1 MNLELIRTENFNDIA
16 CKFYSADDNIWMTR
30 NQIGQALEYNDDG
43 DAIKQIHKRNKERLD
58 KWSMVINRDTGVRI
72 EPPVPT
78 NIETSRLLTL
88 YSERG
93 VMEIC
98 RHSRQP
104 KANAFMDWVWDV
116 IAAYRHG
123 NLRTGTPVT
132 TVEQFLTEQT
142 ELMKQMERNNERL
155 YKVTIKGFNQLADI
169 VKEMKAERKELYKQI
184 GKPTRD
190 IPVVDTENAIAEYKL
205 NEWKSNVYSIIND
218 ILKESDEL
226 GTTTRDIL
234 KETYRYLTNTYGIVW
249 EQDRKEY
256 KEKYNI
262 GERGNVPTIDLCYDK
277 YPDLLVNSLE
287 KLLRQFRKEN
297 AQPDWDEMKIKI
309 TNYANHIGN
318 KSKGGTSVYRKI
330 YTKMTENGVN
340 WDEYAHGLSKSQL
353 IKTNATL
360 YNRFYEA
367 AVEIISEE

>member
-30 NQIGQALEYNDDG
+30 NQIGQALEYNDNG

-116 IAAYRHG
+116 IEAYRHG
-123 NLRTGTPVT
+123 NLKTGTPVT

-155 YKVTIKGFNQLADI
+155 YKVTIKGFNQLAEI

-184 GKPTRD
+184 GKPTQD

-234 KETYRYLTNTYGIVW
+234 KEVYRYLTNTYGIVW

-297 AQPDWDEMKIKI
+297 AQPDWEEMKIKI

>member
-104 KANAFMDWVWDV
+104 KANAFMDWVWDIV
-116 IAAYRHG
+116 EAYRHG
-123 NLRTGTPVT
+123 KLRTGTPVT

-142 ELMKQMERNNERL
+142 ELMKQMEKNNERL
-155 YKVTIKGFNQLADI
+155 YKITIKGFNQLADI

-184 GKPTRD
+184 GKPTKN

-297 AQPDWDEMKIKI
+297 AQPDWEEMKIKI

>member
-1 MNLELIRTENFNDIA
+1 
-16 CKFYSADDNIWMTR
+16 MTR
-30 NQIGQALEYNDDG
+30 KQIGEALEYG
-43 DAIKQIHKRNKERLD
+43 DPQKAIDNLHNRYRDRLD
-58 KWSMVINRDTGVRI
+58 KYSVTLKLGATDNKKYDT
-72 EPPVPT
+72 
-78 NIETSRLLTL
+78 TL
-88 YSERG
+88 YNERG

-98 RHSRQP
+98 RWSRQP

-116 IAAYRHG
+116 IGAYRHG

-142 ELMKQMERNNERL
+142 ELMRQMERNNERL
-155 YKVTIKGFNQLADI
+155 YNVTIKGFNQLADI

-184 GKPTRD
+184 SKPTKD
-190 IPVVDTENAIAEYKL
+190 IPVVDTESVIAEYKL
-205 NEWKSNVYSIIND
+205 NEWKSNVYSIIDD

-234 KETYRYLTNTYGIVW
+234 REAYRYLTNTYGIVW

-262 GERGNVPTIDLCYDK
+262 SERGNVPTIDLCYDK
-277 YPDLLVNSLE
+277 YPDLLVSVLE

-297 AQPDWDEMKIKI
+297 AQPDWEEMKIKI

-330 YTKMTENGVN
+330 YAKMTENGVN

-353 IKTNATL
+353 IKTNTTL
-360 YNRFYEA
+360 YNTFYDA
-367 AVEIISEE
+367 AVEIISED

>member
-1 MNLELIRTENFNDIA
+1 MNLQLVKTENFNDIT
-16 CKFYSADDNIWMTR
+16 CDFYSADDQLWMSR
-30 NQIGQALEYNDDG
+30 QQIGLALEYKDPRVAIAKIH
-43 DAIKQIHKRNKERLD
+43 DANKERLD
-58 KWSMVINRDTGVRI
+58 RDSVVTKL
-72 EPPVPT
+72 
-78 NIETSRLLTL
+78 ETTDGKS
-88 YSERG
+88 YSSYIYNERG
-93 VMEIC
+93 IYEIC
-98 RHSRQP
+98 RRSRQP
-104 KANAFMDWVWDV
+104 KADAFMDWVWDV
-116 IAAYRHG
+116 IGAYRHG

-142 ELMKQMERNNERL
+142 ELMRQMERNNERL
-155 YKVTIKGFNQLADI
+155 YNVTIKGFNQLADI

-184 GKPTRD
+184 GKPTKD
-190 IPVVDTENAIAEYKL
+190 IPVVDTESVIAEYKL
-205 NEWKSNVYSIIND
+205 NEWKSNVYSIIDD

-234 KETYRYLTNTYGIVW
+234 KEVYRYLTNTYGIVW

-262 GERGNVPTIDLCYDK
+262 SERGNVPTIDLCYDK
-277 YPDLLVNSLE
+277 YPGLLVNSLE
-287 KLLRQFRKEN
+287 KVLRQFRKEN
-297 AQPDWDEMKIKI
+297 AQPDWEEMKIKI

-340 WDEYAHGLSKSQL
+340 WDEYAHGVPKSQL

>member
-1 MNLELIRTENFNDIA
+1 MNLQLVKTENFNDLS
-16 CKFYSADDNIWMTR
+16 CDFYSSEDDIWMTR
-30 NQIGQALEYNDDG
+30 NQIGEALEYADPRKAIQNIHDKNKNRFVGKSSVLKTRTVDG
-43 DAIKQIHKRNKERLD
+43 RNRETVVYNEL
-58 KWSMVINRDTGVRI
+58 GVF
-72 EPPVPT
+72 
-78 NIETSRLLTL
+78 
-88 YSERG
+88 
-93 VMEIC
+93 EIC
-98 RHSRQP
+98 RLSRQP
-104 KANAFMDWVWDV
+104 KADAFMDWAWN
-116 IAAYRHG
+116 IIKSYRHG

-142 ELMKQMERNNERL
+142 ELMRQMERNNERL
-155 YKVTIKGFNQLADI
+155 YNVTIKGFNQLADI

-184 GKPTRD
+184 GKPTKD

-277 YPDLLVNSLE
+277 YPDLLVNSQE

-297 AQPDWDEMKIKI
+297 AQPDWEEMKIKI

-360 YNRFYEA
+360 YNRFYKA
-367 AVEIISEE
+367 AVEIISEK

>member
-1 MNLELIRTENFNDIA
+1 MNLQLVKTENFNDIT
-16 CKFYSADDNIWMTR
+16 CDFYSAEDDIWMTR
-30 NQIGQALEYNDDG
+30 KQIGEALEYNDNG

-104 KANAFMDWVWDV
+104 KANAFMDWVWDIV
-116 IAAYRHG
+116 EAYRHG

-184 GKPTRD
+184 GKPTKD
-190 IPVVDTENAIAEYKL
+190 IPVVDVESVIAEYKL
-205 NEWKSNVYSIIND
+205 NEWKSNVYSIIDD

-234 KETYRYLTNTYGIVW
+234 REAYRYLTNTYGIVW

-297 AQPDWDEMKIKI
+297 AQPDWEEMKIKI

-330 YTKMTENGVN
+330 YTKMAENGVN

>member
-1 MNLELIRTENFNDIA
+1 MNLQLVKTENFNDIS
-16 CKFYSADDNIWMTR
+16 CDFYSAEDDIWMTR
-30 NQIGQALEYNDDG
+30 KQIGEALEYNDDG

-58 KWSMVINRDTGVRI
+58 KWSMVVNRDTGVRI
-72 EPPVPT
+72 EPSVPT

-132 TVEQFLTEQT
+132 TVERFLTEQT

-184 GKPTRD
+184 GKPTKD
-190 IPVVDTENAIAEYKL
+190 IPVVDTESVIAEYKL
-205 NEWKSNVYSIIND
+205 NEWKSNVYSIIDD

-234 KETYRYLTNTYGIVW
+234 REAYRYLTNTYGIVW

-297 AQPDWDEMKIKI
+297 AQPDWEEMKIKI

>member
-1 MNLELIRTENFNDIA
+1 MNLQLIKTEKFNDLS
-16 CKFYSADDNIWMTR
+16 CDFYSAEDDIWMTR
-30 NQIGQALEYNDDG
+30 KQIGEALEYNDDG

-58 KWSMVINRDTGVRI
+58 KWSMVVNRDTGVRI
-72 EPPVPT
+72 EPSVPT

-132 TVEQFLTEQT
+132 TVERFLTEQT
-142 ELMKQMERNNERL
+142 ELMRQMERNNERL

-184 GKPTRD
+184 GKPTKD
-190 IPVVDTENAIAEYKL
+190 IPVVDTESVIAEYKL
-205 NEWKSNVYSIIND
+205 NEWKSNVYSIIDD

-234 KETYRYLTNTYGIVW
+234 REAYRYLTNTYGIVW

-297 AQPDWDEMKIKI
+297 AQPDWEEMKIRI

-330 YTKMTENGVN
+330 YTNMTENGVN

>member
-1 MNLELIRTENFNDIA
+1 MNLQLVKTENFNDIA
-16 CKFYSADDNIWMTR
+16 CDFYSAEDDIWMTR
-30 NQIGQALEYNDDG
+30 KQIGEALEYNDDG

-58 KWSMVINRDTGVRI
+58 KWSMIVNRDTGVRI
-72 EPPVPT
+72 EPSVPT

-104 KANAFMDWVWDV
+104 KANAFMDWVWDIV
-116 IAAYRHG
+116 EAYRHG
-123 NLRTGTPVT
+123 KLRVGTPVT

-142 ELMKQMERNNERL
+142 ELMKQMEKNNERL
-155 YKVTIKGFNQLADI
+155 YKITIKGFNQLADI

-184 GKPTRD
+184 GKPTKD
-190 IPVVDTENAIAEYKL
+190 IPVVDTESVIAEYKL
-205 NEWKSNVYSIIND
+205 NEWKSNVYSIIDD

>member
-1 MNLELIRTENFNDIA
+1 
-16 CKFYSADDNIWMTR
+16 MTR
-30 NQIGQALEYNDDG
+30 KQIGEALEYDNPK
-43 DAIKQIHKRNKERLD
+43 DAIYRIHERHKDRLD
-58 KWSMVINRDTGVRI
+58 KHSVVDKLSTTDDKKYDTI
-72 EPPVPT
+72 
-78 NIETSRLLTL
+78 L
-88 YSERG
+88 YNERG

-98 RHSRQP
+98 RWSKQP
-104 KANAFMDWVWDV
+104 KANTFMDWVWDIV
-116 IAAYRHG
+116 QAYRYG
-123 NLRTGTPVT
+123 KLKTGTPVT

-155 YKVTIKGFNQLADI
+155 YKVTIQGFNQLADI

-184 GKPTRD
+184 GKPTKD
-190 IPVVDTENAIAEYKL
+190 IPVVDTESVIAEYKL

-234 KETYRYLTNTYGIVW
+234 KEVYRYLTNTYGIVW

-297 AQPDWDEMKIKI
+297 AQPDWEEMKIKI

-318 KSKGGTSVYRKI
+318 RSKGGTSVYRKI

>member
-1 MNLELIRTENFNDIA
+1 MNLQLVRTENFNDLK
-16 CKFYSADDNIWMTR
+16 CKFYSVEDDIWMTR
-30 NQIGQALEYNDDG
+30 KQIGEALEYPDPRK
-43 DAIKQIHKRNKERLD
+43 AIQKIHDRNKDRFIGKSTVVKMGTVD
-58 KWSMVINRDTGVRI
+58 GKNRDV
-72 EPPVPT
+72 V
-78 NIETSRLLTL
+78 L
-88 YSERG
+88 YNELG
-93 VMEIC
+93 IFEIC
-98 RHSRQP
+98 RLSRQP
-104 KANAFMDWVWDV
+104 KADAFMDWVWNV
-116 IAAYRHG
+116 IKAYRHG

-132 TVEQFLTEQT
+132 TVERFLTEQT

-184 GKPTRD
+184 CKPTKD
-190 IPVVDTENAIAEYKL
+190 IPVVDTESVIAEYKL
-205 NEWKSNVYSIIND
+205 NEWKSNVYSIIDD

-234 KETYRYLTNTYGIVW
+234 KEVYRYLTNTYGIVW

-262 GERGNVPTIDLCYDK
+262 SERGNVPTIDLCYDK

-297 AQPDWDEMKIKI
+297 AQPDWEEMKIKI

-340 WDEYAHGLSKSQL
+340 WDEYAHGVPKSQL

-367 AVEIISEE
+367 AVEIISE

>member
-1 MNLELIRTENFNDIA
+1 MNLQLIKTEKFNDLS
-16 CKFYSADDNIWMTR
+16 CDFYSAEDDIWMTR
-30 NQIGQALEYNDDG
+30 KQIGEALEYNDDG

-58 KWSMVINRDTGVRI
+58 KWSMVVNRDTGVRI
-72 EPPVPT
+72 EPSVPT

-132 TVEQFLTEQT
+132 TVERFLTEQT
-142 ELMKQMERNNERL
+142 ELMRQMERNNERL
-155 YKVTIKGFNQLADI
+155 YKVTIQGFNQLADI

-184 GKPTRD
+184 GKPTKD
-190 IPVVDTENAIAEYKL
+190 IPVVDTESVIAEYKL
-205 NEWKSNVYSIIND
+205 NEWKSNVYSIIDD

-234 KETYRYLTNTYGIVW
+234 REAYMYLTNTYGIVW

-297 AQPDWDEMKIKI
+297 AQPDWEEMKIKI

-340 WDEYAHGLSKSQL
+340 WDEYTHGLSKSQL
-353 IKTNATL
+353 IKANATL

-367 AVEIISEE
+367 AVEIISED

>member
-1 MNLELIRTENFNDIA
+1 MNLQLVKTENFNDIT
-16 CKFYSADDNIWMTR
+16 CDFYSAEDDIWMTR
-30 NQIGQALEYNDDG
+30 KQIGEALEYSDPQK
-43 DAIKQIHKRNKERLD
+43 AIDNLHNRYRDRLD
-58 KWSMVINRDTGVRI
+58 KYSVTLKLGATDNKKYDT
-72 EPPVPT
+72 
-78 NIETSRLLTL
+78 TL

-98 RHSRQP
+98 RWSKQP
-104 KANAFMDWVWDV
+104 KANAFMDWAWNV
-116 IAAYRHG
+116 IKAYRHG

-155 YKVTIKGFNQLADI
+155 YNVTIKGFNQLADI

-184 GKPTRD
+184 GKPTKD
-190 IPVVDTENAIAEYKL
+190 IPVVDTESVIAEYKL

-234 KETYRYLTNTYGIVW
+234 REAYRYLTNTYGIVW

-262 GERGNVPTIDLCYDK
+262 SERGNVPTIDLCYDK
-277 YPDLLVNSLE
+277 YPDLLVNSLG

-297 AQPDWDEMKIKI
+297 AQPDWEEMKIKI

>member
-1 MNLELIRTENFNDIA
+1 MNLQLIKTEKFNDLS
-16 CKFYSADDNIWMTR
+16 CDFYSAEDDIWMTR
-30 NQIGQALEYNDDG
+30 KQIGEALEYNDDG

-58 KWSMVINRDTGVRI
+58 KWSMVVNRDTGVRI
-72 EPPVPT
+72 EPSVPT

-155 YKVTIKGFNQLADI
+155 YKITIKGFNQLADI
-169 VKEMKAERKELYKQI
+169 VKEMKDERKELYKQI
-184 GKPTRD
+184 GKPTKD
-190 IPVVDTENAIAEYKL
+190 IPVVDTESVIAEYKL
-205 NEWKSNVYSIIND
+205 NEWKSNVYSIIDD

-297 AQPDWDEMKIKI
+297 AQPDWEDMKIKI

-340 WDEYAHGLSKSQL
+340 WDEYAHGVPKSQL

-360 YNRFYEA
+360 YNRFDEA

>member
-1 MNLELIRTENFNDIA
+1 MNLQLVKTEKFNDIA
-16 CKFYSADDNIWMTR
+16 CDFYSAEDEIWMTR
-30 NQIGQALEYNDDG
+30 KQIGEALEYSDPKI
-43 DAIKQIHKRNKERLD
+43 ALSKIHTAHKDRLD
-58 KWSMVINRDTGVRI
+58 KLSKVTDLV
-72 EPPVPT
+72 
-78 NIETSRLLTL
+78 TL
-88 YSERG
+88 DNKTRQVVLYNERG

-98 RHSRQP
+98 RWSRQP
-104 KANAFMDWVWDV
+104 KANAFIDWVWDV
-116 IAAYRHG
+116 IKVYRHG
-123 NLRTGTPVT
+123 NLRTRTPVT
-132 TVEQFLTEQT
+132 TVERFLTEQT

-184 GKPTRD
+184 GKPTKD
-190 IPVVDTENAIAEYKL
+190 IPVVDTESVIAEYKL
-205 NEWKSNVYSIIND
+205 NEWKSNVYSIIDD

-234 KETYRYLTNTYGIVW
+234 REAYRYLTNTYGIVW

-262 GERGNVPTIDLCYDK
+262 SERGNVPTIDLCYDK

-297 AQPDWDEMKIKI
+297 AQPDWEEMKIKI

-340 WDEYAHGLSKSQL
+340 WDEYAHGIPKSQL

>member
-1 MNLELIRTENFNDIA
+1 MNLQLIKTEKFNDLS
-16 CKFYSADDNIWMTR
+16 CDFYSAEDDIWMTR
-30 NQIGQALEYNDDG
+30 KQIGEALEYNDDG

-58 KWSMVINRDTGVRI
+58 KWSMVVNRDTGVRI
-72 EPPVPT
+72 EPSVPT

-116 IAAYRHG
+116 IGAYRHG

-142 ELMKQMERNNERL
+142 ELMRQMERNNERL
-155 YKVTIKGFNQLADI
+155 YNVTIKGFNQLADI
-169 VKEMKAERKELYKQI
+169 VKEMKTERKELYKQI
-184 GKPTRD
+184 GKPTKD
-190 IPVVDTENAIAEYKL
+190 IPVVDTESVIAEYKL

-234 KETYRYLTNTYGIVW
+234 KEVYRYLTNTYGIVW

-262 GERGNVPTIDLCYDK
+262 SERGNVPTIDLCYDK

-297 AQPDWDEMKIKI
+297 AQPDWEEMKIKI

-318 KSKGGTSVYRKI
+318 RSKGGTSVYRKI

-353 IKTNATL
+353 IKTNTTL

>member
-132 TVEQFLTEQT
+132 TVERFLTEQT
-142 ELMKQMERNNERL
+142 ELMKQMERNNECL
-155 YKVTIKGFNQLADI
+155 YNITIKGFNQLADI

-184 GKPTRD
+184 GKPTKD

-330 YTKMTENGVN
+330 YNKMTENGVN

>member
-1 MNLELIRTENFNDIA
+1 MNLQLVRTEKFNDLK
-16 CKFYSADDNIWMTR
+16 CKFYSVEDDIWMTR
-30 NQIGQALEYNDDG
+30 KQIVEALEYPDPRK
-43 DAIKQIHKRNKERLD
+43 AIQKIHDRNKDRFIGKSTVVKMGTVD
-58 KWSMVINRDTGVRI
+58 GKNRDV
-72 EPPVPT
+72 V
-78 NIETSRLLTL
+78 L
-88 YSERG
+88 YNELG
-93 VMEIC
+93 IFEIC
-98 RHSRQP
+98 RYSKQP
-104 KANAFMDWVWDV
+104 KANAFMDWAWS
-116 IAAYRHG
+116 IIKAYRHG
-123 NLRTGTPVT
+123 DLKIDDSISAVHEFLN
-132 TVEQFLTEQT
+132 EQKMV
-142 ELMKQMERNNERL
+142 MKQMQENNERL
-155 YKVTIKGFNQLADI
+155 YKITIKGFNQLADI
-169 VKEMKAERKELYKQI
+169 VQEMKAERKELYKQI
-184 GKPTRD
+184 GKPTKD
-190 IPVVDTENAIAEYKL
+190 IPVMDKEAVIAEYKM
-205 NEWKSNVYSIIND
+205 NEWKSNVYGIIAD

-234 KETYRYLTNTYGIVW
+234 KEAYNYLTNTYGIVW

-262 GERGNVPTIDLCYDK
+262 RERGNVPTIDLCYEK
-277 YPDLLVNSLE
+277 YPDLLVSVLE

-297 AQPDWDEMKIKI
+297 AQPDWEEMKIKI

-367 AVEIISEE
+367 AVEIISED

>member
-104 KANAFMDWVWDV
+104 KANAFMDWVWDIV
-116 IAAYRHG
+116 EAYRHG

-184 GKPTRD
+184 GKPTKD

>member
-1 MNLELIRTENFNDIA
+1 MNLQLVKTGKFNDIA
-16 CKFYSADDNIWMTR
+16 CDFYSSEDDIWMTR
-30 NQIGQALEYNDDG
+30 KQIGEALEYDNPK
-43 DAIKQIHKRNKERLD
+43 DAIYRIHERHKDRLD
-58 KWSMVINRDTGVRI
+58 KHSVVDKLSTTDDKKYDTI
-72 EPPVPT
+72 
-78 NIETSRLLTL
+78 L
-88 YSERG
+88 YNERG

-98 RHSRQP
+98 RWSKQP
-104 KANAFMDWVWDV
+104 KANTFMDWVWDIV
-116 IAAYRHG
+116 QAYRYG
-123 NLRTGTPVT
+123 KLKTGTPVT

-155 YKVTIKGFNQLADI
+155 YKVTIQGFNQLADI

-184 GKPTRD
+184 GKPTKD
-190 IPVVDTENAIAEYKL
+190 IPVVDTESVIAEYKL

-234 KETYRYLTNTYGIVW
+234 KEVYRYLTNTYGIVW

-297 AQPDWDEMKIKI
+297 AQPDWEEMKIKI

-318 KSKGGTSVYRKI
+318 RSKGGTSVYRKI

>member
-1 MNLELIRTENFNDIA
+1 MNLQLIKTEKFNDLS
-16 CKFYSADDNIWMTR
+16 CDFYSAEDDIWMTR
-30 NQIGQALEYNDDG
+30 KQIGEALEYNDDG

-58 KWSMVINRDTGVRI
+58 KWSMVVNRDTGVRI
-72 EPPVPT
+72 EPSVPT

-132 TVEQFLTEQT
+132 TVERFLTEQT

-184 GKPTRD
+184 GKPTKD
-190 IPVVDTENAIAEYKL
+190 IPVVDTESVIAEYKL

-330 YTKMTENGVN
+330 YNKMTENGVN

>member
-1 MNLELIRTENFNDIA
+1 MNLQLVKTENFNDIA

-104 KANAFMDWVWDV
+104 KANAFMDWVWDIV
-116 IAAYRHG
+116 EAYRHG

-190 IPVVDTENAIAEYKL
+190 IPVVDTESAIAEYKL

-297 AQPDWDEMKIKI
+297 AQPDWEEMKIKI

-318 KSKGGTSVYRKI
+318 RSKGGTSVYRKI

-340 WDEYAHGLSKSQL
+340 WDEYAHGVPKSQL

-360 YNRFYEA
+360 YNRFYKA
-367 AVEIISEE
+367 AMEIISED

>member
-1 MNLELIRTENFNDIA
+1 MNLQLIKTEKFNDLS
-16 CKFYSADDNIWMTR
+16 CDFYSAEDDIWMTR
-30 NQIGQALEYNDDG
+30 KQIGEALEYNDDG

-58 KWSMVINRDTGVRI
+58 KWSMVVNRDTGVRI
-72 EPPVPT
+72 EPSVPT

-123 NLRTGTPVT
+123 NLRIGTPVT

-184 GKPTRD
+184 GKPTKD
-190 IPVVDTENAIAEYKL
+190 IPVVDTESVIAEYKL
-205 NEWKSNVYSIIND
+205 NEWKSNVYSIIDD

>member
-1 MNLELIRTENFNDIA
+1 MNLQLVKTENFNDIT
-16 CKFYSADDNIWMTR
+16 CDFYSADDNIWMTR

-132 TVEQFLTEQT
+132 TVERFLTEQT

-155 YKVTIKGFNQLADI
+155 YNITIKGFNQLADI

-184 GKPTRD
+184 GKPTKD

>member
-132 TVEQFLTEQT
+132 TVERFLTEQT

-155 YKVTIKGFNQLADI
+155 YNITIKGFNQLADI

-184 GKPTRD
+184 GKPTKD

-297 AQPDWDEMKIKI
+297 AQPDWEEMKIKI